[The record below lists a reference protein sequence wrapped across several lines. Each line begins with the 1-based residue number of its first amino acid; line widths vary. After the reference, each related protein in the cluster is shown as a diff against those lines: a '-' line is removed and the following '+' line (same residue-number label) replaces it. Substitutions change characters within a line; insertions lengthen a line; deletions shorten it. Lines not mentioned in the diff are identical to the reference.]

1 MGERA
6 IENRLRKLK
15 ELESQISK
23 LEEQAEAVKAEIKQ
37 DMEAKGQEEIKAGNF
52 IVRWKKVITN
62 RFDGKAFAKEHE
74 SLYSQYG
81 KQTESRR
88 FSIV

>member
-1 MGERA
+1 
-6 IENRLRKLK
+6 
-15 ELESQISK
+15 
-23 LEEQAEAVKAEIKQ
+23 
-37 DMEAKGQEEIKAGNF
+37 MEAKGQEEIKAGSF

-62 RFDGKAFAKEHE
+62 RFDSKAFAKEHE

-81 KQTESRR
+81 IQTESRR